1 MGYHADP
8 KEYWTACSPNYIVR
22 VPDTGDDMDTHT
34 ASTGTTS
41 ADIARQ
47 VNEARVN
54 LAAMYRLVELCGW
67 GEGIFNHISMRVPGS
82 TREFLIK
89 RHELG
94 YAEVTATNL
103 VCVSMDEDLDERSG
117 VNRPGFVLHSTILKA
132 RPDVNCA
139 LHIHAPEVVAVS
151 ALRRGLR
158 MYSQAALRFYKQLGY
173 HAYEGITESL
183 DEGPRMM
190 EALGRDG
197 VALLLRNH
205 GAVTVSQTAWGAFS
219 LMRYLVSA
227 CKIQLQVE
235 AAGGEAVEI
244 PEADCAS
251 ARKQLSSH
259 NTGRAGADWPAWL
272 RRLDAVDSSYRF

>member
-1 MGYHADP
+1 M
-8 KEYWTACSPNYIVR
+8 N
-22 VPDTGDDMDTHT
+22 THT
-34 ASTGTTS
+34 ASAGAAP
-41 ADIARQ
+41 ADLPKQ
-47 VNEARVN
+47 LNDARVN
-54 LAAMYRLVELCGW
+54 LAAMYRLVELSSW
-67 GEGIFNHISMRVPGS
+67 GEGIFNHISMRVPGFP
-82 TREFLIK
+82 REFLIK

-94 YAEVTATNL
+94 HAEVTASNL
-103 VCVSMDEDLDERSG
+103 VRVSMDDDLDERSG

-139 LHIHAPEVVAVS
+139 LHVHVPEVIAVG

-158 MYSQAALRFYKQLGY
+158 MYSQAALRFYRQVGY
-173 HAYEGITESL
+173 HEYEGLSESL
-183 DEGPRMM
+183 EEGPRMM
-190 EALGRDG
+190 QALGREG

-205 GAVTVSQTAWGAFS
+205 GAVTVSGSAWGTFS

-244 PEADCAS
+244 PESACEA

-259 NTGRAGADWPAWL
+259 NAGRAGADWPAWL
-272 RRLDAVDSSYRF
+272 RRLDAVDPSYRF

>member
-1 MGYHADP
+1 M
-8 KEYWTACSPNYIVR
+8 N
-22 VPDTGDDMDTHT
+22 THT
-34 ASTGTTS
+34 ASAGATP
-41 ADIARQ
+41 ADLPKQ
-47 VNEARVN
+47 LNDARVN
-54 LAAMYRLVELCGW
+54 LAAMYRLVELSGW

-82 TREFLIK
+82 PREFLIK

-94 YAEVTATNL
+94 YAEVTASNL
-103 VCVSMDEDLDERSG
+103 VRVSMDDDLDERSG

-139 LHIHAPEVVAVS
+139 LHVHVPEVIAVG

-158 MYSQAALRFYKQLGY
+158 MYSQAALRFYRQVG
-173 HAYEGITESL
+173 HHEYEGLTESL
-183 DEGPRMM
+183 EEGPRMM
-190 EALGRDG
+190 QALGTEG

-205 GAVTVSQTAWGAFS
+205 GAVTVSGSAWGTFS

-244 PEADCAS
+244 PESACEA

-259 NTGRAGADWPAWL
+259 NAGRAGADWPAWL
-272 RRLDAVDSSYRF
+272 RRLDAADPSYRF

>member
-1 MGYHADP
+1 
-8 KEYWTACSPNYIVR
+8 
-22 VPDTGDDMDTHT
+22 MDTRA
-34 ASTGTTS
+34 ASAG
-41 ADIARQ
+41 AAFGGIAEPG
-47 VNEARVN
+47 NEARVN

-82 TREFLIK
+82 PREFLIK

-94 YAEVTATNL
+94 YAEVTASNL
-103 VCVSMDEDLDERSG
+103 VRISMDEDLDERSG

-139 LHIHAPEVVAVS
+139 LHVHVPEVVAVS

-173 HAYEGITESL
+173 HAYEGLTESPE
-183 DEGPRMM
+183 EGPRMM

-197 VALLLRNH
+197 VGLLLRNH
-205 GAVTVSQTAWGAFS
+205 GAVTVSETAWGAFS
-219 LMRYLVSA
+219 LMRYLVGA

-244 PEADCAS
+244 PEAACES
-251 ARKQLSSH
+251 ARRQLSSH

-272 RRLDAVDSSYRF
+272 RRLDAVDLSYRF